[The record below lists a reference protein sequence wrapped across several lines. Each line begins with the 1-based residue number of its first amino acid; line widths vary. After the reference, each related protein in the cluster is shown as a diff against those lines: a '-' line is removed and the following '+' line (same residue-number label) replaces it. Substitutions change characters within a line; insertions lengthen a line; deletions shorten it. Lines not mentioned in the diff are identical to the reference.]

1 MSYGDLK
8 VFRDKR
14 FNNTK
19 NQKHDGYQSGTASIV
34 YKFFGKKFA
43 ATHKKT
49 GINSGVVS
57 ENQKL
62 GEELHKPIIRK
73 FKK

>member
-1 MSYGDLK
+1 MAYGDLK

-19 NQKHDGYQSGTASIV
+19 NPKHEGFQPGITSMV
-34 YKFFGKKFA
+34 CKFFGKNLGA
-43 ATHKKT
+43 AHKKT
-49 GINSGVVS
+49 EINSGVVS

-62 GEELHKPIIRK
+62 GEELHKPIIGK